1 MEELF
6 EQAVARLERG
16 ESPEVILASAPA
28 DQRESL
34 REHLQVIELTA
45 AVSHLPVPE
54 RSLPRRQSARAQFF
68 QQAAQFRNERETL
81 QQIAYAPVVAAEPAP
96 PVEPV
101 IEAPLRPT
109 HRTLPAAARKAP
121 EGPSVWQQ
129 IRRFFTEPGPR
140 LVPVAVASGLVVLV
154 FSSLNAAADNALPGD
169 ATYALKEWKRTT
181 EILFTPEEEKPVVV
195 ARQLAEQTNEIER
208 AAERVQ
214 DPWVLSRATVRT
226 IYQGTHGRLL
236 VVGDSL
242 YVLPKYQPDGRKD
255 EYLDLTV
262 SGDLQVGDTVE
273 LTYQIMPGNSSV
285 VQGIALS
292 VLPEQLPTPAPTA
305 TVTPNP
311 ATPCVI
317 TVPAG
322 WAPYPAAAGTTLAE
336 LAARSGV
343 SAAAIAVA
351 NCLTGDTMAAAGMVM
366 VPDAIYGDLPSV
378 TTPEP
383 LPTPV
388 PPPATPTGL
397 PTALPTEMPVEA
409 PTEISTDV
417 PTEIPTDVPT
427 ETATELPTETSSGEA
442 GGGAVPTAAPT
453 GEATSTEV
461 TPDATGEATPEPT
474 GEVIAETPT
483 AIPTFTPVASMTPSE
498 EPAVDPGLT
507 PAETPTLEA
516 TPEATIEATT
526 EPVITPE
533 GTPTADGAPME
544 VTPDVAATPTP
555 DLGSGAGSG
564 TDGAATEAVTEAVT
578 EVATEA
584 ATEPPPAPTEATAAA
599 TAVPAATEPATE
611 PPAVVPAP
619 PPVEAAPTATEAFGG
634 DDVAAAESLDPVP
647 PQPRS
652 PLLPGS

>member
-1 MEELF
+1 
-6 EQAVARLERG
+6 
-16 ESPEVILASAPA
+16 VILASAPA

-45 AVSHLPVPE
+45 AVRHLPVPE
-54 RSLPRRQSARAQFF
+54 RSPQRRQSARAEFF
-68 QQAAQFRNERETL
+68 QQAAQFRSERETL
-81 QQIAYAPVVAAEPAP
+81 QQTAYAPVVAAEPPAP
-96 PVEPV
+96 AEPV
-101 IEAPLRPT
+101 VEAPLRPA
-109 HRTLPAAARKAP
+109 HRTSPVAVRRAP

-140 LVPVAVASGLVVLV
+140 LVPVAIASGIVVLV

-169 ATYALKEWKRTT
+169 PTYALKEWKRTT

-311 ATPCVI
+311 TTPCVV
-317 TVPAG
+317 TVPIG
-322 WAPYPAAAGTTLAE
+322 WAPNPAAAGASLAE

-343 SAAAIAVA
+343 SAAAIAAA
-351 NCLTGDTMAAAGMVM
+351 NCLTSDTLAAAGMVI

-388 PPPATPTGL
+388 PPPATPTEL
-397 PTALPTEMPVEA
+397 PTALPTEIPVETPTEIPA
-409 PTEISTDV
+409 EIPTEISTEISTEV
-417 PTEIPTDVPT
+417 PTA
-427 ETATELPTETSSGEA
+427 TATELPTETSSGED
-442 GGGAVPTAAPT
+442 GGGAVPTDAPT

-461 TPDATGEATPEPT
+461 VPDATAEATVEATPEPT
-474 GEVIAETPT
+474 GEVIGETPT
-483 AIPTFTPVASMTPSE
+483 AIPTFTPAPSATPGEEATAEAS
-498 EPAVDPGLT
+498 LT
-507 PAETPTLEA
+507 PPETPTLEA
-516 TPEATIEATT
+516 TPEATAEATI

-533 GTPTADGAPME
+533 VTPTAEGAPTE

-555 DLGSGAGSG
+555 DLGSGAAGSE
-564 TDGAATEAVTEAVT
+564 TDGTAT

-584 ATEPPPAPTEATAAA
+584 ATDPPPAPAEATEAA
-599 TAVPAATEPATE
+599 TAVPAVTEPATE
-611 PPAVVPAP
+611 PPAVIPAP
-619 PPVEAAPTATEAFGG
+619 PPVEVAPTATEAFSG
-634 DDVAAAESLDPVP
+634 DDVAAAESLAPIP
-647 PQPRS
+647 LQPLS